1 MKRSKKILLIII
13 GVFISVVIIDSGQA
27 LIFNNKPLLKLVEN
41 FNGGDLYQ
49 KNKGILVDNY
59 VCTNG
64 TKKSVFKFQDY
75 TCPKEKI
82 KYAKS
87 GEVSNTEI
95 KDNGIILRIKEK
107 TLNDSY
113 ATIIL
118 ENNSN
123 YTLGYGQD
131 YFVEKEVDG
140 KWYSLEIVNDRV
152 FNMPL
157 YHLEPNDTKEKEI
170 GLSYGYGELT
180 PGKYRV
186 VKSVTLEYDNDNR
199 EEFFVAG
206 EFIISDI
213 PYIEITSLKL
223 GDKNKTVKV
232 VDEIKNILNVID
244 NLEYKQET
252 CDGLASYNITYNNLT
267 YGLEIYD
274 KEYHI
279 RAGEKGEAVLSLE
292 DKNYFKFLIEKY
304 FE

>member
-1 MKRSKKILLIII
+1 MKKSKKILLIII
-13 GVFISVVIIDSGQA
+13 GVFISVVIIDSGQT

-75 TCPKEKI
+75 TCSIEKI
-82 KYAKS
+82 RYAKL

-95 KDNGIILRIKEK
+95 KDNGIILRIMEK

-123 YTLGYGQD
+123 YTLGYEQD
-131 YFVEKEVDG
+131 YFVEKEIDG

-157 YHLEPNDTKEKEI
+157 YHLEPNESKEKEI

-223 GDKNKTVKV
+223 GDKSKTVKV
-232 VDEIKNILNVID
+232 VDEIKNILNIID